1 MSKVLCSF
9 MPLCVLI
16 CNCPIPTGIN
26 GICHSSAGV
35 EMLCWAL
42 VGELNCAM
50 IDVGNVMCGLPFM
63 GKKKKKKR

>member
-26 GICHSSAGV
+26 GICYSSAGV

-42 VGELNCAM
+42 VGGLNRAM
-50 IDVGNVMCGLPFM
+50 RDVGNVMFHSWV
-63 GKKKKKKR
+63 KKKKKR